1 MGAGLVCGD
10 RRVACC
16 SPPMM
21 ESGLW
26 AVAHVDVVGEA
37 GGLAAGKL
45 TAGEA
50 SRDGGWLAW
59 KQAVLTVAE

>member
-1 MGAGLVCGD
+1 
-10 RRVACC
+10 
-16 SPPMM
+16 MM

-37 GGLAAGKL
+37 GWLATGKL

-50 SRDGGWLAW
+50 SRDGEAGLRGSR
-59 KQAVLTVAE
+59 LC